1 MGTRLVTLCR
11 AVHERP
17 RVEPEGGPLFVT
29 DVGAGDDLLLNPLER
44 IAALHHHRDVF
55 LEPHDAVHCPS
66 YPPKADSHAGPRC
79 SPGPALPAR
88 TLDAPGGRRLAQ
100 ASDLGVP
107 DCGQHGPLPSL
118 LARVFLLNCGLCD

>member
-29 DVGAGDDLLLNPLER
+29 DVGGGDDLLLNLLER
-44 IAALHHHRDVF
+44 IAALHHHRDAF
-55 LEPHDAVHCPS
+55 LEPHDAVHCSS
-66 YPPKADSHAGPRC
+66 YRVQSRFARRLPLW
-79 SPGPALPAR
+79 PALPAR
-88 TLDAPGGRRLAQ
+88 TLDTPGGRRLAQ

-107 DCGQHGPLPSL
+107 
-118 LARVFLLNCGLCD
+118 NCGEHVALT